1 MSNLENFDTIYYAAV
16 QVFVIASANTV
27 SDFFTIAALIA
38 DIPRSPVVVV
48 DADVL
53 RDRLGVLHI
62 LLLFHHLSRRAQFL
76 AHQLVRRRHHEHV
89 LRHQNRDAIER
100 IQHCAVS
107 PPPPFDLGPSSDCPY
122 SIQSLVDE
130 QDESSWAPGTDPR
143 RRTARRNTV
152 REIYESIRWC
162 WVALALASLV
172 LQATRDVNISPTH
185 KDIIDI
191 GELVITIAFDIE
203 IAIRLVAHLPDWRG
217 FFVQGT
223 NYLDLVLAIGSTII
237 QLPAVHNSPA
247 YPWLTIFQL
256 ARFYRVILEIP
267 RMRPLLLSAFGNL
280 RGLANMVL
288 FLMLVNYLAALF
300 AVQLLRG
307 DMQGSLIMNFGQ
319 IFTSFLAVYQVFS
332 SENWTTVL
340 YNAADAEVPLGQS
353 WIVILFFVGWFF
365 FANC

>member
-1 MSNLENFDTIYYAAV
+1 M
-16 QVFVIASANTV
+16 
-27 SDFFTIAALIA
+27 
-38 DIPRSPVVVV
+38 
-48 DADVL
+48 
-53 RDRLGVLHI
+53 
-62 LLLFHHLSRRAQFL
+62 
-76 AHQLVRRRHHEHV
+76 
-89 LRHQNRDAIER
+89 
-100 IQHCAVS
+100 S
-107 PPPPFDLGPSSDCPY
+107 PPPPFGLGRSSDCPY

-130 QDESSWAPGTDPR
+130 QDESSWAAGTDAR
-143 RRTARRNTV
+143 RRTKRRNTV

-185 KDIIDI
+185 KDILEI

-217 FFVQGT
+217 FFVRGT
-223 NYLDLVLAIGSTII
+223 NYFDLVLAIGSTTI
-237 QLPAVHNSPA
+237 QLPVVRNSPA

-267 RMRPLLLSAFGNL
+267 RMRPLLLSVFGNMH
-280 RGLANMVL
+280 GLANMVL

-300 AVQLLRG
+300 AAQLLRG
-307 DMQGSLIMNFGQ
+307 DMQSNLAMNFGQ

-340 YNAADAEVPLGQS
+340 YTASAAELPLGQS